1 MGRGD
6 GTVSTGVWY
15 PWEQREAT
23 VPRVLGWVPATM
35 PLLLALLLL
44 LALPATAAAQTVEN
58 PVIEGDRPD
67 PTVMEFEGRFY
78 AASTSGD
85 WAPLF
90 PIVRSDD
97 LANWEDIG
105 AVLQTP
111 PSWGAGRFWAPEL
124 VRGPDGGVLAYWSSS
139 SRGGRPC
146 LGVAS
151 APRPEGPWTD
161 RGKVACPPGGAI
173 DVAPVI
179 DEAGRR
185 WLGWK
190 RLGVGGGLH
199 VQRLSPDGLR
209 ARGPA
214 PELIRP
220 DRSWERGVTEG
231 ASWVRRDGW
240 WYLFYSGGNCCRPPC
255 TYAEGVARSR
265 TLTGPYA
272 KFGPP
277 IMRGSAASG
286 FRCPGHGTTLQLADG
301 STWLLHHGYRYAD
314 TASHR
319 RLMLLSELR
328 FPDGRWPVTDGPRAT
343 VRSPLGAMSGPRADR
358 WHEAFEQ
365 RGRRLAPGWQW
376 LWNRRPRHEV
386 RDGALRITCRSTP
399 RRPDFVA
406 RQAPGDRFAATAT
419 LRPARGTTAFLALYD
434 HAKTLRGVA
443 RDDDGR
449 TFTFRV
455 TAGGEVT
462 RGRTQRGRG
471 RLATVL
477 GTPAGDVGAFAGG
490 RPVPGSHTDGGAQ
503 PTRVAIGCWGRGTT
517 RTTAVALRPRAPAGG

>member
-328 FPDGRWPVTDGPRAT
+328 FPTGAGRSPTGPAPRSAHRSAPCPALEPTAGTKRSSSAAAGWPRAGSGSGTGVRATRSATAPCGSPAARPPAARLRRPPGPR
-343 VRSPLGAMSGPRADR
+343 
-358 WHEAFEQ
+358 
-365 RGRRLAPGWQW
+365 
-376 LWNRRPRHEV
+376 
-386 RDGALRITCRSTP
+386 
-399 RRPDFVA
+399 
-406 RQAPGDRFAATAT
+406 
-419 LRPARGTTAFLALYD
+419 
-434 HAKTLRGVA
+434 
-443 RDDDGR
+443 
-449 TFTFRV
+449 
-455 TAGGEVT
+455 
-462 RGRTQRGRG
+462 
-471 RLATVL
+471 
-477 GTPAGDVGAFAGG
+477 
-490 RPVPGSHTDGGAQ
+490 
-503 PTRVAIGCWGRGTT
+503 
-517 RTTAVALRPRAPAGG
+517 